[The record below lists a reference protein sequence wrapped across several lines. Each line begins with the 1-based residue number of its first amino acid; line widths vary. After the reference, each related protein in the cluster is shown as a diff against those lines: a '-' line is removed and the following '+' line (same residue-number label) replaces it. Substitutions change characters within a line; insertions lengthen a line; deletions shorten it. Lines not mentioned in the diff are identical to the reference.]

1 MKLELRERMSLL
13 EKRERRLK
21 ILKVKK
27 LKDVISWSHRS
38 PLLLLLFPLFPQV
51 FERSC
56 SISCCSQDLREQK
69 EMIWSLLRKERKGKS
84 WREDLRAREGERD
97 ERGQMTFKIPSEERR
112 DEGRTEVT
120 LTE

>member
-1 MKLELRERMSLL
+1 MLL
-13 EKRERRLK
+13 SGSEGAEG
-21 ILKVKK
+21 
-27 LKDVISWSHRS
+27 D
-38 PLLLLLFPLFPQV
+38 
-51 FERSC
+51 
-56 SISCCSQDLREQK
+56 DLVAP
-69 EMIWSLLRKERKGKS
+69 WGKERKGKS